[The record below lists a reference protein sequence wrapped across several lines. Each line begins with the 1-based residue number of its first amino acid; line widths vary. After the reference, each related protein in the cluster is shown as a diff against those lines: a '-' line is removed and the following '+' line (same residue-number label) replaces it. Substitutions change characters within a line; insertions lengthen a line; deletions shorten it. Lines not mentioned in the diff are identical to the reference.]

1 MKVAGE
7 LAADVRAL
15 GAELLSVLEKRDAEA
30 LSRLRAGH
38 ELSVL
43 TSAPST
49 TGLAGPITN
58 VYRDAYQLALGAARR
73 PPRGARVRVRIGWRR
88 PVHRGRL
95 LG

>member
-43 TSAPST
+43 TSAPS
-49 TGLAGPITN
+49 GLAGPITN